1 MNPLPPPSSSPS
13 IATAASNDVPGSVL
27 CIRYLTEFSK
37 LGGQYYCYSHFTDEK
52 IERLSILPKFTYLVW
67 SRLRVL
73 ADTLLLYLVSFL
85 SKIDYKLNI
94 KQCPGDTLKKSF
106 IINETQRKIFPVW
119 SFHSD
124 TLILGKTKIKP
135 RHYKPSNAIL
145 SYISVPFVY

>member
-1 MNPLPPPSSSPS
+1 MQLSSLYVPEWKKVSRMDEPQDLNNHHEPFTPPSPSPS

-73 ADTLLLYLVSFL
+73 ADTLFLYLISFL

-94 KQCPGDTLKKSF
+94 KQCTGDTLKK
-106 IINETQRKIFPVW
+106 IF
-119 SFHSD
+119 
-124 TLILGKTKIKP
+124 
-135 RHYKPSNAIL
+135 HYKWNTKENFPSMKF
-145 SYISVPFVY
+145 S